1 MTGSSVSTN
10 RMGLLLTMVKKS
22 DSKPVALLPYI
33 RAAQDGSQ
41 EAFSEIIRRVEP
53 IGRAIAFSR
62 TGDIDA
68 SVDLLQEAWLKAF
81 EKLPGLRDPERFLP
95 WFATLVSN
103 LASDRA
109 RRRRT
114 ENAAQERL
122 WQNSASRAAEP
133 AGEETL
139 LQLIQDL
146 DTEPRALIVLRFMGN
161 LSYKEIAELLDT
173 PVNSVKWGIQQ
184 AFQEL
189 RDRLGE
195 RP

>member
-1 MTGSSVSTN
+1 M
-10 RMGLLLTMVKKS
+10 
-22 DSKPVALLPYI
+22 
-33 RAAQDGSQ
+33 
-41 EAFSEIIRRVEP
+41 EP

-68 SVDLLQEAWLKAF
+68 GIDLLQEAWLKAF

-103 LASDRA
+103 LASDRS
-109 RRRRT
+109 RRKRT
-114 ENAAQERL
+114 EDAARERL
-122 WQNSASRAAEP
+122 WQQSASRTTEP

-139 LQLIQDL
+139 LQLVQVL

-173 PVNSVKWGIQQ
+173 PVNRVKWTIQQ

-189 RDRLGE
+189 RDRLRE